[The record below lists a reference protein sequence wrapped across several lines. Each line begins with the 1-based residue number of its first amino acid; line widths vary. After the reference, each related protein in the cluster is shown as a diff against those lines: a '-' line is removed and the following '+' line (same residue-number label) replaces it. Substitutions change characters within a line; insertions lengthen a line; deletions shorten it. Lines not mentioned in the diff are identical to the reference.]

1 MVIPRLARLPRTRPQ
16 VKATN
21 LGLASR
27 YCRSQEACSRGM
39 IAKINGVE
47 KVTTDLGQKL
57 ERIILQDIDA
67 LVIGAEVVYLFPAI
81 ENM

>member
-1 MVIPRLARLPRTRPQ
+1 MV
-16 VKATN
+16 
-21 LGLASR
+21 
-27 YCRSQEACSRGM
+27 
-39 IAKINGVE
+39 AKINGAE

>member
-1 MVIPRLARLPRTRPQ
+1 M
-16 VKATN
+16 
-21 LGLASR
+21 
-27 YCRSQEACSRGM
+27 GM

-81 ENM
+81 QNK

>member
-1 MVIPRLARLPRTRPQ
+1 
-16 VKATN
+16 
-21 LGLASR
+21 
-27 YCRSQEACSRGM
+27 M

-57 ERIILQDIDA
+57 ERIILQDIDT
-67 LVIGAEVVYLFPAI
+67 LVIGAEIVYLFPAT